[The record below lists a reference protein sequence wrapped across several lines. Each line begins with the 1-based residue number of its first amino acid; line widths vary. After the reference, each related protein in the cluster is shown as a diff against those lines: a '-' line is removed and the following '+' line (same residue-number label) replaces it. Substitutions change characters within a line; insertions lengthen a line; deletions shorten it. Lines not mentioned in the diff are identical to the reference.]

1 MTKKKVAVYIIAI
14 VTIAFL
20 TLALLV
26 SRNSHTYEVEVKR
39 GNIDLIVAARG
50 KVEAIREAD
59 LAPKSLGRLKE
70 IRVKEGDIV
79 EKDDV
84 IAVLENDEVKAQVEQ
99 AKASLLRAEAELK
112 EARQNW
118 KRSSELFQRGII
130 SKSERDNARMKYDV
144 ALSQLKKAEA
154 DLRYTEALLENT
166 YIRAPFSGKITKK
179 FLDPGETITLEKLLP
194 VVTISDMSKIM
205 VRTEIDETDIRKVK
219 IGQEAV
225 ITSDAYPGE
234 EFRGRV
240 VEISPAMGKKT
251 LISDNP
257 AEMVDRDILEIKIEL
272 DSSGKKLNLGLKVDV
287 TIFIHSKKDVLV
299 LPRKVIEQLDRR
311 IPLVKVKENGTYKER
326 RITTGLYDDEN
337 VEVVD
342 GLKEGDI
349 IILPHDGF
357 F

>member
-1 MTKKKVAVYIIAI
+1 
-14 VTIAFL
+14 
-20 TLALLV
+20 
-26 SRNSHTYEVEVKR
+26 
-39 GNIDLIVAARG
+39 
-50 KVEAIREAD
+50 
-59 LAPKSLGRLKE
+59 
-70 IRVKEGDIV
+70 
-79 EKDDV
+79 
-84 IAVLENDEVKAQVEQ
+84 
-99 AKASLLRAEAELK
+99 
-112 EARQNW
+112 
-118 KRSSELFQRGII
+118 
-130 SKSERDNARMKYDV
+130 MKYDV